1 MTSTHTPRDPHS
13 SSGSLRW
20 CPDQSCQR
28 AFAIFHSARRRPLLG
43 PSLGTVKLH
52 EGVLT
57 ALVLH
62 IPPSVDNVVAVVHGV
77 VIQTPGLAVGG
88 DTARRS
94 ETKDLSPIIPYTL

>member
-20 CPDQSCQR
+20 CPDQTCQR
-28 AFAIFHSARRRPLLG
+28 TFAIFHSARKRILPG

-77 VIQTPGLAVGG
+77 VIQAPGLAVRG
-88 DTARRS
+88 DSAARKS
-94 ETKDLSPIIPYTL
+94 ETVLIL